1 MKNIQKN
8 KKSVKEMKEKE
19 RGFIKVLQKNKKD
32 IESKK
37 KPREENDERK
47 KRRNEYE
54 TELRKLKASQNQ
66 MIESVQKKKA
76 AIKDLEQELEL
87 KTQQKTLLEKEFKTL
102 EDRIVTSLVDVRQRT
117 GLEQLVLEKK
127 LEALRENVEKKDA
140 ELSQILSSANLDPNK
155 LGQLVQSIE
164 EIESRKAEEISIVQ
178 EELKKIRE
186 AHSNMVK
193 TYENKLAE

>member
-1 MKNIQKN
+1 M
-8 KKSVKEMKEKE
+8 
-19 RGFIKVLQKNKKD
+19 LQKNKKD

-37 KPREENDERK
+37 KPREENEERMKRK
-47 KRRNEYE
+47 KEYE
-54 TELRKLKASQNQ
+54 SKLRKLKASQNQ
-66 MIESVQKKKA
+66 MIESVQKKMA
-76 AIKDLEQELEL
+76 AIKDLQYELEL
-87 KTQQKTLLEKEFKTL
+87 KTQQKSLLEKEFKTL

-117 GLEQLVLEKK
+117 GLEQLILEKK

-140 ELSQILSSANLDPNK
+140 ELSQILSSANLDPNR

-164 EIESRKAEEISIVQ
+164 EIESKKAEEISIVQ

-193 TYENKLAE
+193 TYENKLAEYGIPVEELGFDPLVPANI

>member
-1 MKNIQKN
+1 M
-8 KKSVKEMKEKE
+8 
-19 RGFIKVLQKNKKD
+19 QKNKKD

-37 KPREENDERK
+37 KPREENEERMKRK
-47 KRRNEYE
+47 KEYE
-54 TELRKLKASQNQ
+54 SKLRKLKASQNQ
-66 MIESVQKKKA
+66 MIESVQKKMA
-76 AIKDLEQELEL
+76 AIKDLQYELEL
-87 KTQQKTLLEKEFKTL
+87 KTQQKSLLEKEFKTL

-117 GLEQLVLEKK
+117 GLEQLILEKK

-140 ELSQILSSANLDPNK
+140 ELSQILSSANLDPNR

-164 EIESRKAEEISIVQ
+164 EIESKKAEEISIVQ

-193 TYENKLAE
+193 T

>member
-1 MKNIQKN
+1 M
-8 KKSVKEMKEKE
+8 
-19 RGFIKVLQKNKKD
+19 LQKNKKD

-37 KPREENDERK
+37 KPREENDDR
-47 KRRNEYE
+47 KRRKSEYE
-54 TELRKLKASQNQ
+54 TQLRKLKASQNQ
-66 MIESVQKKKA
+66 MIESVQKKKS
-76 AIKDLEQELEL
+76 AIKDLEYELEL

-102 EDRIVTSLVDVRQRT
+102 EDKIVNSLVDVRQRT

-155 LGQLVQSIE
+155 LGQFVQSIE

-193 TYENKLAE
+193 TYENKLAEYGIPVEELGFDPLVPANI